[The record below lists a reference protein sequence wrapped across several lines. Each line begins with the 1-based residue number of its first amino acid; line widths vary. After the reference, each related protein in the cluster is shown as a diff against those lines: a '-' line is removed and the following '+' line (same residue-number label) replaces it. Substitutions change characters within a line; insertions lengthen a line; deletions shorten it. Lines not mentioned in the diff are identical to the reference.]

1 MRIQKNCLYC
11 DKVLTGRTDKK
22 YCDLH
27 CKSAYQYQK
36 RKSGPKRFYHKV
48 DNQLRLNRKLLK
60 GYNKAGKSIVRTN
73 LLLDLGFDPNFFTHY
88 WKNQKGDVYL
98 FVYEYGFLKKNEGG
112 KEKYVLVTWQDYMG
126 KNLNRTNQGRSK
138 G

>member
-1 MRIQKNCLYC
+1 MRIQENCLYC
-11 DKVLTGRTDKK
+11 DKALTGRTDKK

-36 RKSGPKRFYHKV
+36 QRLEPERFYNKV

-60 GYNKAGKSIVRTN
+60 EYNRAGKSVIRTK

-88 WKNQKGDVYL
+88 WKNQKGEVYL
-98 FVYEYGFLKKNEGG
+98 FVYEYGFLKKSEKG
-112 KEKYVLVTWQDYMG
+112 KEKFVLVTWQDYMA
-126 KNLNRTNQGRSK
+126 KNRKSAR
-138 G
+138 